1 MALKAAS
8 IMAKKPKVLNPLPIR
23 HLMKEF
29 GKSLQKSFFVL
40 LTNGIGFRAA
50 FVFVGRKEDG

>member
-23 HLMKEF
+23 NEKKN